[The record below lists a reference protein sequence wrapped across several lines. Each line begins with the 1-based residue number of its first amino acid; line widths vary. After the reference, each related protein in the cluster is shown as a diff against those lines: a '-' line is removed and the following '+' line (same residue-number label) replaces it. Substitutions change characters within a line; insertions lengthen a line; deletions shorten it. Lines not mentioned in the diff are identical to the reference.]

1 MRISSTAAFLVG
13 VLLVWPAFA
22 EYYPNQHAGV
32 SVYLPDHWLVS
43 MVDDYQIQA
52 STQDQSVGII
62 MRVFEGNDVEA
73 AIQALEAE
81 VMPMVSDFSST
92 GYYDDNVN
100 GMPAVVGE
108 AQGIIDGYDADLG
121 LMVILTP
128 TNRALLVFALGE
140 REAVAYYRGDID
152 AILANI
158 APL

>member
-1 MRISSTAAFLVG
+1 MKLSSTTALLLG
-13 VLLVWPAFA
+13 VLLAWPALA
-22 EYYPNQHAGV
+22 AYYPNEYAGV

-43 MVDDYQIQA
+43 VVDDYQIQA
-52 STQDQSVGII
+52 STQDESVGII

-81 VMPMVSDFSST
+81 VMPMVSNFTTS
-92 GYYDDNVN
+92 GYYDDSVN
-100 GMPAVVGE
+100 GMPTVVGE
-108 AQGIIDGYDADLG
+108 AQGIIDGYDAELG

-128 TNRALLVFALGE
+128 TDRALLVFAVGE

-152 AILANI
+152 TILANI